1 MRARVASQAVH
12 WSRSRPVEKVQ
23 GASFTSSYE
32 TEVSLCASI
41 GPSFDLFVLLGA
53 ASGPIVR
60 VTRRGLRPDCLCY
73 SARPSARLRLP
84 TAKASIRID
93 VLRCVSSAARA
104 EAHSHLPQGSCGF
117 SVGTPAAA
125 NNQQTTRRPQRAPG
139 RPVMAEG

>member
-53 ASGPIVR
+53 ASGPLAIADSESVDTHRR
-60 VTRRGLRPDCLCY
+60 VAMCEQRGKSR
-73 SARPSARLRLP
+73 SALSSSAG
-84 TAKASIRID
+84 
-93 VLRCVSSAARA
+93 VLRILGGDAGSSK
-104 EAHSHLPQGSCGF
+104 Q
-117 SVGTPAAA
+117 PA
-125 NNQQTTRRPQRAPG
+125 NDK
-139 RPVMAEG
+139 